1 MIPSVCPAAYAALPK
16 PTLQRLS
23 IGWLCPLSG
32 VIGKPMQNTPSP
44 TPDLD
49 AKIQADPDLV
59 DRIFDYILAEIPQLS
74 AAALKLKD
82 EVRQEFAGEE
92 CYIASRP
99 ATSRQEKVA
108 SVLAL
113 FNGRNASEI
122 ARRLGIGR
130 TTVWRYLKQSGA
142 IKTVS
147 PFREVEQKK
156 R

>member
-1 MIPSVCPAAYAALPK
+1 MDK
-16 PTLQRLS
+16 P
-23 IGWLCPLSG
+23 I
-32 VIGKPMQNTPSP
+32 SP
-44 TPDLD
+44 TPALD

-59 DRIFDYILAEIPQLS
+59 DRIFDYILAEMPELS

-99 ATSRQEKVA
+99 ATTRQEKVA

-130 TTVWRYLKQSGA
+130 TTVWRYLKQAGA

-147 PFREVEQKK
+147 AFREVEQKK